1 MAQYGHR
8 LLRTRLYEFT
18 LRCSRCGRLWQDSC
32 LDTFD
37 SAASPI
43 QSKHVEYLNREI
55 CRQIHCR
62 WPGCRRPHVLALLVR
77 CVLWPFTWKPLF
89 GYCRIVDTKVVS
101 ETNQLIGPHLDAVEI
116 MKIQL
121 EGMHEANRIIA
132 STFKRREPP
141 D

>member
-8 LLRTRLYEFT
+8 LLITRLFNFT
-18 LRCSRCGRLWQDSC
+18 LRCSRCGSIWPDTC

-43 QSKHVEYLNREI
+43 QSRHVEYLNREM
-55 CRQIHCR
+55 CRQIQ
-62 WPGCRRPHVLALLVR
+62 CRRQGCSRPTFPALLVR
-77 CVLWPFTWKPLF
+77 CVLWPFTRKPLF

-116 MKIQL
+116 VNIQL
-121 EGMHEANRIIA
+121 AAMHEANRIIA
-132 STFKRREPP
+132 STFKDRERP